1 MERRPGPGLWDFA
14 GLGVASAFCIGAGVG
29 GGYWIEVST
38 TAGTGVVFAGLGIGL
53 LAAFALNYFTI
64 KRFF

>member
-1 MERRPGPGLWDFA
+1 
-14 GLGVASAFCIGAGVG
+14 LGVASAFCIGAGVG